1 MARNGSGTMTI
12 LHSFSSGATISSS
25 QVNANNTDIASEITG
40 SLPRNGEAAMTGQM
54 KAASGTVALPGI
66 AFSADTDCGF
76 YRVGADN
83 VGLSLAGAKV
93 LDMATTGLAVTG
105 TLSAT
110 GASTLTGAV
119 TASSTIT
126 ATGAITSSAAIS
138 GSHGTVPVGAIS
150 DYAGSS
156 APTGWLLCYGQAVSR
171 TTYASL
177 FTAISTTYGT
187 GDGSTTFNLPDCR
200 GRVAAGKDDMG
211 GSSAN
216 RLTDQSG
223 GLNGDTLGDTG
234 GEETHTM
241 TTSELVAHTHSYS
254 VGSAHASGFTAGGL
268 TNPLV
273 SLASTATSSTGSTT
287 PFNVVQPTIIFNKII
302 YAGVA

>member
-1 MARNGSGTMTI
+1 MARNGSGTMTT

-25 QVNANNTDIASEITG
+25 QVNANFVDFAAEVTG

-54 KAASGTVALPGI
+54 KAASGTVALPGVC
-66 AFSADTDCGF
+66 FSSDTDCGL
-76 YRVGADN
+76 YRIGADN

-93 LDMATTGLAVTG
+93 LDVATTGLAVTG
-105 TLSAT
+105 TLSST
-110 GASTLTGAV
+110 GAMTSGGALAVTGAI
-119 TASSTIT
+119 TATTTIT
-126 ATGAITSSAAIS
+126 ATGAIS
-138 GSHGTVPVGAIS
+138 GSHGSVPIGAVS

-216 RLTDQSG
+216 RLTDQTG
-223 GLNGDTLGDTG
+223 GLNGDTLGATG
-234 GEETHTM
+234 GSETHTL
-241 TTSELVAHTHSYS
+241 TTAQMPAHTHTVAVAIGAALPSGG
-254 VGSAHASGFTAGGL
+254 GSAGS
-268 TNPLV
+268 
-273 SLASTATSSTGSTT
+273 ATSSNTTSSSTGGDGAH
-287 PFNVVQPTIIFNKII
+287 NNVQPTIIFNKII